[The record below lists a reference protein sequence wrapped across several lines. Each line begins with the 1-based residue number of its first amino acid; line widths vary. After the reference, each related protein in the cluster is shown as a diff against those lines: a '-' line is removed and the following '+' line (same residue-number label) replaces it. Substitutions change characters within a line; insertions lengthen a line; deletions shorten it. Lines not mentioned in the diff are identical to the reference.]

1 MPLSALK
8 ASIPG
13 AQVPLSAL
21 KSRRYYEI
29 LLYIIL
35 YYFVLRK
42 IKKIFLKLW
51 KAATAYV
58 VASIALIQLASV
70 VLANVSSEEFFGYS
84 SETVMQ
90 FIFITVLAL
99 FPVVLIASYFVKG
112 TSLVQNIEDSNKR
125 PLTLLTDKN

>member
-1 MPLSALK
+1 MVGYLYPS
-8 ASIPG
+8 G
-13 AQVPLSAL
+13 
-21 KSRRYYEI
+21 I
-29 LLYIIL
+29 LQ
-35 YYFVLRK
+35 FSM

-70 VLANVSSEEFFGYS
+70 VLANVSSEASFGYS

-112 TSLVQNIEDSNKR
+112 TSLFQNI
-125 PLTLLTDKN
+125 